1 VDRPRRWR
9 HLLPVLAVA
18 AWVLLAF
25 GVGVASRAWEPLD
38 RSDQA
43 SAGPAPS
50 VGIPTSTTTST
61 LDGPAV
67 AEHVAPGEAP
77 GSRTTEGDAS
87 TTFAEPQV
95 TLPDRV
101 LVVGDSLTV
110 GAEDGFVFRLG
121 NGGYDVV
128 VDARVS
134 RATLEGARRLEDLEP
149 TPDDLVVVALG
160 TNDALS
166 PTEFSAAVDR
176 VLEAAAGAPV
186 LWIDIDR
193 PGYER
198 LNEVLERADDEGR
211 LTIVRWTSVIDA
223 HDDLR
228 SGDHVHLSRE
238 GYDLRAQVVA
248 EAVVCAVQGCAALAE
263 PVVDTTVFDEDGVFH
278 DGDAADRALG
288 ASSEGVTPAGAS
300 AADRAD
306 DSTSASTNPS
316 SSPR

>member
-25 GVGVASRAWEPLD
+25 GLGVASRAWDPLD
-38 RSDQA
+38 RADEAAAGLPA
-43 SAGPAPS
+43 S
-50 VGIPTSTTTST
+50 STTPPSSTAASPTTRST
-61 LDGPAV
+61 LDGAGV
-67 AEHVAPGEAP
+67 AEHVAPGDGP
-77 GSRTTEGDAS
+77 GSRTTDGQTA
-87 TTFAEPQV
+87 TTIAEPQV
-95 TLPDRV
+95 RLPDRV
-101 LVVGDSLTV
+101 IVVGDSLTV
-110 GAEDGFVFRLG
+110 GSEDGFVFRLG
-121 NGGYDVV
+121 AGGYDVV

-134 RATLEGARRLEDLEP
+134 RATVEGVRRLEDLEP

-166 PTEFSAAVDR
+166 PTEFSTAVDR
-176 VLEAAAGAPV
+176 MLAAAGGAPV

-223 HDDLR
+223 HGNLR

-248 EAVVCAVQGCAALAE
+248 EAVICAVQGCDALQE
-263 PVVDTTVFDEDGVFH
+263 PVVDTTVFDDDGVF
-278 DGDAADRALG
+278 DDAADRALG

-300 AADRAD
+300 AADRAEGP
-306 DSTSASTNPS
+306 PS
-316 SSPR
+316 SSAGTR